1 MSPFIPIIVL
11 VLVLLFMAIS
21 LLPAFFDNDKDCETL
36 VQRRE

>member
-1 MSPFIPIIVL
+1 MSPVISIIIL

-21 LLPAFFDNDKDCETL
+21 LLPALFDNDKDCENL